1 MSVITTIKDK
11 ISFALFAPKEIKQR
25 KKERKPHS
33 FGKSNQKLIDGL
45 TEAMDYE
52 ACYKFDDD
60 LAKEERSRT
69 ERMHALEA
77 DRARRQEEF
86 ARLGYENL
94 RAEVIR
100 YYKRSGESTWE
111 ESGELE
117 HSGVYRTCK
126 DTQGTLWIY
135 SYHKDEDIVKAM
147 FPEEAEKLADMKI
160 HIADRKMRELLNS
173 ISWEKSVV
181 GFFAP
186 LCAEKKSG
194 PHGF

>member
-1 MSVITTIKDK
+1 MNVITTIKDK

-25 KKERKPHS
+25 KKERKPPI

-52 ACYKFDDD
+52 ACYKFNDD

-77 DRARRQEEF
+77 DRTRRQEEF

-100 YYKRSGESTWE
+100 YYKRPGEDTWE
-111 ESGELE
+111 EPGELE
-117 HSGVYRTCK
+117 DSQLCRTCR
-126 DTQGTLWIY
+126 DAQGNLWIY
-135 SYHKDEDIVKAM
+135 SYHKDEDIIKAM
-147 FPEEAEKLADMKI
+147 FPEESEKIADMKI
-160 HIADRKMRELLNS
+160 HIADRRTRELLNS

-186 LCAEKKSG
+186 LAKGGVE
-194 PHGF
+194 